1 MIGALCPPMRVKW
14 SQRWSF
20 ASCRRSVAATCP
32 PVVEL
37 FPHFEV
43 EERLGRDDAIEC
55 ADPVGELEQLGAVR
69 RDDLARRSRR
79 LDANER
85 LLKAKSEGV
94 RDADDLEDPLTRQPS
109 VAGADCRLR
118 NA

>member
-1 MIGALCPPMRVKW
+1 MIGGEAEPMRVKW

-43 EERLGRDDAIEC
+43 EEGLGRDDPVER
-55 ADPVGELEQLGAVR
+55 ADPVCDLEQLGAPGG
-69 RDDLARRSRR
+69 DDLDDDVELARGDDDVVRLGPLGDLVCDAARRSRG
-79 LDANER
+79 LDADER
-85 LLKAKSEGV
+85 LLEPEA
-94 RDADDLEDPLTRQPS
+94 
-109 VAGADCRLR
+109 
-118 NA
+118 

>member
-1 MIGALCPPMRVKW
+1 MIGGACPPMRVKW

-43 EERLGRDDAIEC
+43 EKSLGRDDTVEP
-55 ADPVGELEQLGAVR
+55 ADPVRDLEQLDAAR
-69 RDDLARRSRR
+69 RDDLDDDVELAGRDDDVVRLGPFRDLVGDRARGACG
-79 LDANER
+79 LDADEG
-85 LLKAKSEGV
+85 LLEA
-94 RDADDLEDPLTRQPS
+94 
-109 VAGADCRLR
+109 
-118 NA
+118 

>member
-43 EERLGRDDAIEC
+43 EKSLGRDDAVER
-55 ADPVGELEQLGAVR
+55 AHSVRELEQLGAAGG
-69 RDDLARRSRR
+69 DDLDDDVELAGGDDDVGR
-79 LDANER
+79 LRPLGD
-85 LLKAKSEGV
+85 LV
-94 RDADDLEDPLTRQPS
+94 RD
-109 VAGADCRLR
+109 GAR
-118 NA
+118 